1 MNNER
6 KISPFLIIIILL
18 VIFGMFFNDDKTPIK
33 KYNSNTFRLISSS
46 ENKVLESDLQKVAKK
61 NKIKLAID
69 YADTLDIMDILNS
82 GEEYDAVW
90 SSNSIWLYQ
99 VDSKKANIINSKS
112 LSINPV
118 IFAIKKS
125 KAEELGFVNKDV
137 YTKDIVNAI
146 KDGKLKFSMPNPIS
160 TNSGASAYFGILSV
174 LLNNPEVMTAKMLE
188 NDNIKSELKSFFGN
202 FGRTSGSEDFLKEL
216 YLSGEYDAIVS
227 YESEIIELNKKNKSK
242 DPLYAIYPID
252 GVSISDSVFGYI
264 DRKNETKKEEFEKL
278 QNYLLSKDGQK
289 LLESNG
295 RRTWYGGVNK
305 NAPKEIFNPEWG
317 IDTTKYITPIKY
329 PSKDVMSLALNMY
342 QMELRK
348 PVHVVFCLDYS
359 GSMYGS
365 GIEELRNAMEFILV
379 KENAQKSYIQF
390 SKDDKI
396 DVIPFNDKTD
406 TKWQVESG
414 ADTSELLRKINNY
427 SPTGSTALYPAVEE
441 ALKLVSETDR
451 EKYNVSI
458 VLMTDGEGN
467 VGSYKNLSNEYSK
480 IGKNTPVYSITFGYA
495 DEKQLNEIAKLTNG
509 KVFDGKKDLVQAF
522 KKVRGYN

>member
-1 MNNER
+1 M
-6 KISPFLIIIILL
+6 
-18 VIFGMFFNDDKTPIK
+18 
-33 KYNSNTFRLISSS
+33 
-46 ENKVLESDLQKVAKK
+46 
-61 NKIKLAID
+61 
-69 YADTLDIMDILNS
+69 
-82 GEEYDAVW
+82 
-90 SSNSIWLYQ
+90 
-99 VDSKKANIINSKS
+99 
-112 LSINPV
+112 
-118 IFAIKKS
+118 
-125 KAEELGFVNKDV
+125 
-137 YTKDIVNAI
+137 
-146 KDGKLKFSMPNPIS
+146 
-160 TNSGASAYFGILSV
+160 
-174 LLNNPEVMTAKMLE
+174 
-188 NDNIKSELKSFFGN
+188 KSFFGN